1 MIYFYYHVIAESSGK
16 SGGSTGSAKQG
27 AGAAGKAGGKGGG
40 GGGAGKAGSVVVDLT
55 EANFNAL
62 VMESTDHWII
72 EFYAPWY
79 VRMYVCVCVCL
90 YRHGITNLLKKEVVF
105 NLNLIHL
112 YPNMI
117 HSCYA
122 SLTPFFFS
130 SFLLFFFSSSL
141 LFFLFDYIF

>member
-1 MIYFYYHVIAESSGK
+1 MTYFYYHVIAESSGK

-27 AGAAGKAGGKGGG
+27 AGAAGKAGGKGGGG

-79 VRMYVCVCVCL
+79 VRMYVCVCVF
-90 YRHGITNLLKKEVVF
+90 V
-105 NLNLIHL
+105 
-112 YPNMI
+112 
-117 HSCYA
+117 
-122 SLTPFFFS
+122 
-130 SFLLFFFSSSL
+130 
-141 LFFLFDYIF
+141 